1 MNTDIQKQMADQAK
15 LIAEQAAAYNKQM
28 ADWVKSAHT
37 AGAKALSDMVAQ
49 TVSQPSVD
57 AKTKAKLTFS
67 AEQMI
72 SATNPKNFFAFN
84 PEAMQKAID
93 TNGASVQQGIAN
105 LLGDMKKGSISMTDE
120 SAFEVG
126 VNVGASEGAVV
137 FENDLFQLIEY
148 KPLTAKVFEKPFLL
162 IPPCINKFYILDLQ
176 PENSFI
182 RYAVSQGHR
191 TFVVSWRNPA
201 LDDAAMAQKTWD
213 DYIEDAAIKAIGVVQ
228 EICLAKQI
236 NALGFCV
243 GGTILATALAVLAA
257 RDEKPVA
264 SATFLTTLMDFTH
277 TGVLDV
283 FIDENFVKKREAEF
297 ANGGI
302 LKGQELAT
310 TFSFLRP
317 NELVWNYVAN
327 NYLKGESP
335 PAFDLLYWNGDAT
348 NLPGPMYAWYLRQA
362 YLENNLAKS
371 KYCLV
376 ADERVD
382 YESIDIPC
390 YIYGSK
396 EDHIVPIEGAYASTQ
411 LLSGKKRF
419 VMGASGHIAG
429 VINPPV
435 KKKRSHWTR
444 DDGKLPTTHAKW
456 LEAATEHL
464 GSWWDD
470 WAHWLKPLAGK
481 TIASPKAYGRAKF
494 KVIEAAPGRYVKAK
508 AST

>member
-1 MNTDIQKQMADQAK
+1 MNDQMHEQLKKQMEAF
-15 LIAEQAAAYNKQM
+15 NKQM
-28 ADWVKSAHT
+28 ADWAAQAHSV
-37 AGAKALSDMVAQ
+37 GSKALSDIASQ
-49 TVSQPSVD
+49 ASSQPSID
-57 AKTKAKLTFS
+57 EKTKAKLAFS
-67 AEQMI
+67 VEQMI

-84 PEAMQKAID
+84 PEAIQKAID
-93 TNGASVQQGIAN
+93 SKGESIQQGITN

-126 VNVGASEGAVV
+126 KNVGTSEGAVV
-137 FENDLFQLIEY
+137 FENELFQLIEY

-182 RYAVSQGHR
+182 RYTVEQGHR
-191 TFVVSWRNPA
+191 TFVVSWRNPELGDA
-201 LDDAAMAQKTWD
+201 RMAAMTWD
-213 DYIEDAAIKAIGVVQ
+213 DYIEDAAIKAISVVQ
-228 EICLAKQI
+228 EICQAKQI

-257 RDEKPVA
+257 RDESPVA
-264 SATFLTTLMDFTH
+264 SATFLTTLMDFTN

-283 FIDENFVKKREAEF
+283 FIDENFVKLRESQF
-297 ANGGI
+297 ASGGI

-317 NELVWNYVAN
+317 NDLVWNYVAS
-327 NYLKGESP
+327 NYLMGNSP
-335 PAFDLLYWNGDAT
+335 PPFDLLYWNGDAT

-371 KYCLV
+371 KYCVV

-382 YESIDIPC
+382 FEAIDIPC

-444 DDGKLPTTHAKW
+444 DDGKLPSTQAKW
-456 LEAATEHL
+456 LEGATEHA

-481 TIASPKAYGRAKF
+481 TIASPKLYGRAKF
-494 KVIEAAPGRYVKAK
+494 KPIEAAPGRYVKVK

>member
-1 MNTDIQKQMADQAK
+1 
-15 LIAEQAAAYNKQM
+15 
-28 ADWVKSAHT
+28 
-37 AGAKALSDMVAQ
+37 
-49 TVSQPSVD
+49 
-57 AKTKAKLTFS
+57 
-67 AEQMI
+67 
-72 SATNPKNFFAFN
+72 
-84 PEAMQKAID
+84 
-93 TNGASVQQGIAN
+93 
-105 LLGDMKKGSISMTDE
+105 
-120 SAFEVG
+120 
-126 VNVGASEGAVV
+126 
-137 FENDLFQLIEY
+137 
-148 KPLTAKVFEKPFLL
+148 
-162 IPPCINKFYILDLQ
+162 
-176 PENSFI
+176 
-182 RYAVSQGHR
+182 
-191 TFVVSWRNPA
+191 
-201 LDDAAMAQKTWD
+201 MAQKTWD